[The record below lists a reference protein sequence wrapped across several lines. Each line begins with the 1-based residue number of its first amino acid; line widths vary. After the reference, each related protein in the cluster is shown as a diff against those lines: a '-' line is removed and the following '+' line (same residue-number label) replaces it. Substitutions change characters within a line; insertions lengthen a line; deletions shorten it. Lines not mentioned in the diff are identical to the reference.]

1 MTAKRDFKRRVRQRQ
16 TRTGE
21 SYVTA
26 RRRVLADRP
35 TTGDAPPDGGEAE
48 ATQPGAAAATT
59 APPGAS
65 AAPLPP
71 GAPATTAP
79 PGVPATTAPPGVG
92 FAVGDAVRVVAG
104 PFAGHAATV
113 AEVRA
118 DGRTVKVSLVIAERT
133 TQVKLDVAQLDR
145 GDAPAGGALKPGI
158 SVVELVDVTEEAKRL
173 GVMCRVVM
181 FPSLVERIA
190 PARVLGRLRELL
202 LATIGDPE
210 TALLA
215 GLALTGKVLRPR
227 KPRPF
232 DIAGLRR
239 FLLRA
244 RAGLSGTFEDGS
256 SLAFHVAEGD
266 GMVAILCAL
275 SSGDTALELSLIDD
289 MMPGRW
295 QFLEGS
301 GMDAMLERR
310 GQPVEHA
317 FVAPVVPASPR
328 LFLIHEGRRHV
339 VTGDEFVIGR
349 DRAFVDLA
357 IKDGMISRKHA
368 AVVRRHGTYYLKDLG
383 SAHGI
388 LYKGMRIDNKRI
400 DEGDV
405 FQLGDYEIHFTFRD
419 E

>member
-1 MTAKRDFKRRVRQRQ
+1 MTVKRDFKRRVRQRQ
-16 TRTGE
+16 ARTGE
-21 SYVTA
+21 SYMTA

-35 TTGDAPPDGGEAE
+35 TTGDALPDGGGAGDVVQ
-48 ATQPGAAAATT
+48 AVAAPTPAAAPATA
-59 APPGAS
+59 APPGA
-65 AAPLPP
+65 A
-71 GAPATTAP
+71 
-79 PGVPATTAPPGVG
+79 

-118 DGRTVKVSLVIAERT
+118 DGRTLQVSLVIAERT
-133 TQVKLDVAQLDR
+133 TQVRLEIAQVDR
-145 GDAPAGGALKPGI
+145 GDAPARALKPGI
-158 SVVELVDVTEEAKRL
+158 SVVELVDVTDEAKRL
-173 GVMCRVVM
+173 GVMCRVAM

-190 PARVLGRLRELL
+190 PARVLGRLREML

-215 GLALTGKVLRPR
+215 GLALTGKALRVR
-227 KPRPF
+227 KARPF
-232 DIAGLRR
+232 DIEGLRR

-244 RAGLSGTFEDGS
+244 RAGLSGTFDDGS
-256 SLAFHVAEGD
+256 SLAFHVADGD
-266 GMVAILCAL
+266 GMVAILCAT
-275 SSGDTALELSLIDD
+275 SARDTALELSLIDD

-301 GMDAMLERR
+301 GVDSILERR

-317 FVAPVVPASPR
+317 FVSALAPARPQ
-328 LFLIHEGRRHV
+328 LFLLHQGRRHV

-405 FQLGDYEIHFTFRD
+405 FQLGDYEIQFTYRD